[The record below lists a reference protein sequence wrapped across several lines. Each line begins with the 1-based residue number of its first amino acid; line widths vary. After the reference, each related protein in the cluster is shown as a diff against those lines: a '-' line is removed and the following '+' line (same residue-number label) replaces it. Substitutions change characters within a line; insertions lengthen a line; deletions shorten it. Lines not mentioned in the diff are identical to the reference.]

1 MKEILKE
8 EIHRLVGVV
17 PQQVG
22 GISFP
27 KASESLLFVNAFGT
41 LGDAAVGFRDLGLFD
56 KLWGSLHTESDQI
69 EGIGEA
75 HGYSREN
82 GETAVIEEGNLF
94 HGKKMCG
101 SEVDRITFIIIY
113 FPSPF

>member
-1 MKEILKE
+1 MKEILEE
-8 EIHRLVGVV
+8 EIHGLIGVV
-17 PQQVG
+17 PKQVG

-41 LGDAAVGFRDLGLFD
+41 LRDAAVGLRNLGLFD
-56 KLWGSLHTESDQI
+56 KLWGGLHTESYQI

-75 HGYSREN
+75 HGDSREN
-82 GETAVIEEGNLF
+82 GETAVIEESNFF
-94 HGKKMCG
+94 HEKKIWG
-101 SEVDRITFIIIY
+101 SEIDRITLIIIN